1 MRIVVAVDKF
11 KGSLTAAE
19 AAEHLARGL
28 GDGRPDV
35 EVVRVPVADGGDGT
49 LEAALAA
56 GFERV
61 PVRVSGPTG
70 EPVDTAIAVRQGTA
84 VVELAATC
92 GLELLPGGRL
102 EPLTASTLGAGQAID
117 AAIES
122 GCRTVI
128 FGLGG
133 SASTDG
139 GAGILTALGARLLDA
154 SGAEIPLGGAGLDE
168 VATVDLDPA
177 LERVRDVDLVLASD
191 VDNPLTGEHG
201 AAAVYGPQKGA
212 TEADVARL
220 DAALGRFAGLVR
232 ESTGRDVAGEP
243 GAGAAGGAGYAAY
256 LLGGTFRQGIE
267 LVLELARIDDHLA
280 GADLVITGEGSLDEQ
295 SLHGKA
301 PVGVAD
307 AAARHGVP
315 VVAVA
320 GRVTVDDDRLRAAG
334 IERAYALTELTDD
347 QEESMTRAGALLETL
362 APRILAD
369 RPETETREQDRR

>member
-28 GDGRPDV
+28 GDERPDV

-232 ESTGRDVAGEP
+232 ESTGRDVADEP

>member
-133 SASTDG
+133 SASTDA

-154 SGAEIPLGGAGLDE
+154 SGAEVPLGGAGLDE

-232 ESTGRDVAGEP
+232 ESTGRDVADEP

>member
-19 AAEHLARGL
+19 AAKHLARGL
-28 GDGRPDV
+28 TDARPDV

-56 GFERV
+56 GFDRV

-122 GCRTVI
+122 GCDTVI
-128 FGLGG
+128 LGLGG
-133 SASTDG
+133 SASTDA
-139 GAGILTALGARLLDA
+139 GAGILTALGARLLDS
-154 SGAEIPLGGAGLDE
+154 SGEQVPPGGAGLEE
-168 VATVDLDPA
+168 VATADLGPA
-177 LERVRDVDLVLASD
+177 LERMQGVDLVLASD
-191 VDNPLTGEHG
+191 VDNPLTGAHG

-212 TEADVARL
+212 TATDVDRL

-320 GRVTVDDDRLRAAG
+320 GRITVDESRLRAAG
-334 IERAYALTELTDD
+334 IERAHALTELTDD

-369 RPETETREQDRR
+369 RPDTETREQDRP

>member
-49 LEAALAA
+49 LEAAVAA

-133 SASTDG
+133 SASTDA

-154 SGAEIPLGGAGLDE
+154 SGAEVPLGGAGLDE

>member
-133 SASTDG
+133 SASTDA

>member
-102 EPLTASTLGAGQAID
+102 EPLSASTLGAGQAID

-133 SASTDG
+133 SASTDA

-154 SGAEIPLGGAGLDE
+154 SGAEVPLGGAGLDE

-232 ESTGRDVAGEP
+232 ESTGRDVADEP

>member
-102 EPLTASTLGAGQAID
+102 EPLAASTLGAGQAID

-267 LVLELARIDDHLA
+267 LVLELARIDDQLA

>member
-133 SASTDG
+133 SASTDA

-232 ESTGRDVAGEP
+232 ESTGRDVADEP

>member
-70 EPVDTAIAVRQGTA
+70 EPVDTAIAVRQSTA

-133 SASTDG
+133 SASTDA
-139 GAGILTALGARLLDA
+139 GAGILTALGA
-154 SGAEIPLGGAGLDE
+154 
-168 VATVDLDPA
+168 
-177 LERVRDVDLVLASD
+177 
-191 VDNPLTGEHG
+191 
-201 AAAVYGPQKGA
+201 
-212 TEADVARL
+212 AR
-220 DAALGRFAGLVR
+220 
-232 ESTGRDVAGEP
+232 P
-243 GAGAAGGAGYAAY
+243 G
-256 LLGGTFRQGIE
+256 
-267 LVLELARIDDHLA
+267 
-280 GADLVITGEGSLDEQ
+280 
-295 SLHGKA
+295 
-301 PVGVAD
+301 
-307 AAARHGVP
+307 
-315 VVAVA
+315 
-320 GRVTVDDDRLRAAG
+320 
-334 IERAYALTELTDD
+334 
-347 QEESMTRAGALLETL
+347 
-362 APRILAD
+362 
-369 RPETETREQDRR
+369 